1 MKLCLKYKKRFYQIS
16 TEGIMG
22 ELFLDQEKLDSIGST
37 KIFKETDLYVNQPL
51 DNVYIR
57 SKFEAEKLVIKYI
70 LQGLDGYILRVGNLM
85 NRSSDGK
92 FQSNVDENAYISR
105 LISYTK
111 IGYISD
117 YVASTDMELTPID
130 ACAEAIV
137 KVMEYPSE
145 NNRVFHIV
153 DNNYIQTN
161 KFIEILQKYIDLKIV
176 TEEEFTNLINKLY
189 KKKNSSDILS
199 GILRD
204 FDSDGKLLRE
214 TKIKFNCE
222 FTVEYLK
229 RIGFNWPEINEEY
242 IVKFLNYFK
251 ENGYI

>member
-1 MKLCLKYKKRFYQIS
+1 
-16 TEGIMG
+16 
-22 ELFLDQEKLDSIGST
+22 
-37 KIFKETDLYVNQPL
+37 
-51 DNVYIR
+51 
-57 SKFEAEKLVIKYI
+57 
-70 LQGLDGYILRVGNLM
+70 M

-176 TEEEFTNLINKLY
+176 TEEELTNLINK
-189 KKKNSSDILS
+189 
-199 GILRD
+199 
-204 FDSDGKLLRE
+204 
-214 TKIKFNCE
+214 
-222 FTVEYLK
+222 
-229 RIGFNWPEINEEY
+229 
-242 IVKFLNYFK
+242 
-251 ENGYI
+251 